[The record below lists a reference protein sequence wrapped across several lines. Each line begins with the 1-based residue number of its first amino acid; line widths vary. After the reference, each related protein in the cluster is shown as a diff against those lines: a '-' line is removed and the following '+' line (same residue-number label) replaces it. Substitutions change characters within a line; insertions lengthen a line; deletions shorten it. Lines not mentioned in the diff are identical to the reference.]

1 MAPISYRHLATQQGA
16 QGPHAPGVATVVG
29 RLGRVAAVIAKE
41 LAHAALRDRLG
52 YAGGINVTGDEVKK
66 LDIWGHEVVE
76 AALRATGACAA
87 FVSEEAKEPIE
98 MTTEGANPLVV
109 CCDPVDGRRPRLNG
123 RWKHL
128 LAAPSGGGAGGTR
141 RSVPDVR
148 GRRH

>member
-1 MAPISYRHLATQQGA
+1 MAPISLSEHLATQRA
-16 QGPHAPGVATVVG
+16 RGPHTPGVATIVG

-52 YAGGINVTGDEVKK
+52 YIGGVNVTGDEVKK

-98 MTTEGANPLVV
+98 MATEGANPLVV
-109 CCDPVDGRRPRLNG
+109 CCDPVDGSSNLDVNGSVGTIFSLRPSRGQVPAGPAVG
-123 RWKHL
+123 R
-128 LAAPSGGGAGGTR
+128 PIT
-141 RSVPDVR
+141 P
-148 GRRH
+148 